1 MNRHTHIGVY
11 GLILD
16 VDKVLLIKKGRGPYI
31 GKYDL
36 PGGKIEFAETQI
48 DALKREI
55 SEETGLVCS
64 TIELIDGV
72 SNQVQWEKQNGEIE
86 DLHHLG
92 FLYKVDVENK
102 SYIKDTYDGHDSL
115 GAIWISLRDIN
126 KEMLSPFAYKILLH
140 HINKIN

>member
-1 MNRHTHIGVY
+1 
-11 GLILD
+11 
-16 VDKVLLIKKGRGPYI
+16 
-31 GKYDL
+31 
-36 PGGKIEFAETQI
+36 
-48 DALKREI
+48 
-55 SEETGLVCS
+55 VCS

-72 SNQVQWEKQNGEIE
+72 SNQVQWEKQSGEIE

-126 KEMLSPFAYKILLH
+126 KEMLSPFAYKILFH